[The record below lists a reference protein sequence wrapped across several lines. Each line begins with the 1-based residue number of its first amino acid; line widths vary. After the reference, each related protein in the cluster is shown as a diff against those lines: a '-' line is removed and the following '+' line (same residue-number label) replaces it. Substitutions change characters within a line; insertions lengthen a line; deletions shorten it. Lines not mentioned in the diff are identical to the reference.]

1 MAVSGASGEG
11 EGRREGRFERDWERK
26 REGKDMEDG
35 AIVGEYRVPS
45 EPGIKD
51 TEMGRGSADVCV

>member
-1 MAVSGASGEG
+1 
-11 EGRREGRFERDWERK
+11 
-26 REGKDMEDG
+26 MEDG

-51 TEMGRGSADVCV
+51 TEMGRGSADVCVCEKSSEWGVRKKAAQ